1 MWVFRRAELP
11 IVSQEETELS
21 DWKVRLALI
30 SKPNL
35 RLLFFPHKPWLA
47 EPCLGDV
54 SPWAGKLPDLQTNH
68 FMVRTPKSAAV
79 ISRGALSL
87 PAPGELWSLR
97 CVLEMP
103 QSFLCTWQGMGWE
116 EGRSC
121 VGHTQHRLPMET
133 VAGMRRS
140 LTSTRCFCHPQIYC
154 HFHLSLKKKPKKRE
168 RYLQFSLQNSI
179 LLGGMTKRTEQ
190 NCGNRIEV

>member
-87 PAPGELWSLR
+87 PAPGEPWSLR

-103 QSFLCTWQGMGWE
+103 QSFALYLAGD
-116 EGRSC
+116 
-121 VGHTQHRLPMET
+121 
-133 VAGMRRS
+133 GMRGGQELCGSHSAQAPYGNCGRDEEEPHQHKVLLS
-140 LTSTRCFCHPQIYC
+140 PPNL
-154 HFHLSLKKKPKKRE
+154 LSLPFEPKEKA
-168 RYLQFSLQNSI
+168 
-179 LLGGMTKRTEQ
+179 
-190 NCGNRIEV
+190 